1 LQASARLPG
10 QDTLEAMLDLYG
22 MADLAGTVYA
32 QGDLPGA
39 RKLEEQVLEAR
50 ERLLGKEHP
59 DTLMA
64 MNNLAVTLYAQGEL
78 AGARKLQKQ
87 VLEGRRRLLG
97 KAPRYPPGGD
107 AEANRPI
114 QNWSAIFG
122 DYASIISALRKVPKQ
137 ENTITIRFGPTVAL
151 PFRLMLASGH
161 LLY

>member
-97 KAPRYPPGGD
+97 KEHPDTLPVGTLKRTGRFRIGQQFLEIMRALFPP
-107 AEANRPI
+107 
-114 QNWSAIFG
+114 SA
-122 DYASIISALRKVPKQ
+122 K
-137 ENTITIRFGPTVAL
+137 
-151 PFRLMLASGH
+151 FRSKKTP
-161 LLY
+161 